1 MTQGKTQG
9 KKTTQENAGPARRS
23 GHTRAAILDAARRR
37 FAEQGYDRTT
47 IRAVAAD
54 ANIDPSMVMRY
65 YGSKDRL
72 FEAALTVDL
81 HLPDLTAVPRGQ
93 LPRTLVLTFLDR
105 WEQAPAGDTLL
116 VLLRSAVT
124 ADHAAA
130 RMREIFA
137 SQVGPALAPVVGAQ
151 GAPARAALVTSQLL
165 GLALG
170 RYILRIPALT
180 EPSPEEIAD
189 LLAPAVAATLD

>member
-1 MTQGKTQG
+1 MKAQETEEAGEHA
-9 KKTTQENAGPARRS
+9 TTARRS
-23 GHTRAAILDAARRR
+23 DRTRAAILDAARRR

-54 ANIDPSMVMRY
+54 AQIDPSMVMRY
-65 YGSKDRL
+65 YGNKDGL

-81 HLPDLTAVPRGQ
+81 HLPDLATVPRED
-93 LPRTLVLTFLDR
+93 LPRTLVLTFLNR
-105 WEQAPAGDTLL
+105 WEQDPAGDTLL

-137 SQVGPALAPVVGAQ
+137 TQVGPALAAVVGPER
-151 GAPARAALVTSQLL
+151 APSRAALIAAQLL

-170 RYILRIPALT
+170 RYLLRIPTLT
-180 EPSPEEIAD
+180 DPPPEEVAD
-189 LLAPAVAATLD
+189 LLAPAIAATLG